1 MYTRFSSALVPQPNP
16 LPPALS
22 PTATRGIADSVRTLT
37 ELASDPQTSGLDFL
51 GALKERLFNPSLWIG
66 MAVFLV
72 KAVIIVLI
80 AQAILR
86 LISRAAKAYTARFN
100 DLPPTHG
107 RRQRAQT
114 LAALVVSMS
123 RYVIWPVALVT
134 ILDSAGFSVTSLLAT
149 AGIAGLA
156 VGFGAQTLVRDVI
169 SGFFLLFDD
178 TISVGDTV
186 RIGTDEG
193 TVEFIGVRMIKVRKF
208 NGELLM
214 VPSGELRIFG
224 NRSIEFARIVVNV
237 NIPLTTPTE
246 PVLEA
251 MHRVADAWANAHRAI
266 LLDAAPDVQA
276 VTGFGDTFATLRI
289 VAKVQVGEQYAAERD
304 LRRRLLEAF
313 AASGYDLNTGK
324 TALVVHG
331 STAAVPPPVPKADP
345 GGASPK
351 TPPAADDAALS
362 DA

>member
-1 MYTRFSSALVPQPNP
+1 M
-16 LPPALS
+16 
-22 PTATRGIADSVRTLT
+22 RGLADSVRTLT
-37 ELASDPQTSGLDFL
+37 QLAADPQTSGLDFL
-51 GALKERLFNPSLWIG
+51 SALQERLFNPALWIG
-66 MAVFLV
+66 IGVFFI
-72 KAVIIVLI
+72 KATIIVLL
-80 AQAILR
+80 AQALLR
-86 LISRAAKAYTARFN
+86 LTARAARAYVTKYN
-100 DLPPTHG
+100 DLSATNA

-114 LAALVVSMS
+114 LAALLTSMA
-123 RYVIWPVALVT
+123 RYIVWPVAFVT

-178 TISVGDTV
+178 TLSVGDTV

-224 NRSIEFARIVVNV
+224 NCSIGFARIVVNV
-237 NIPLTTPTE
+237 NIPLTTPTG

-251 MHRVADAWANAHRAI
+251 MRRVADTWADEHRAI
-266 LLDAAPDVQA
+266 LLDDAPDVQA

-313 AASGYDLNTGK
+313 AGAGYDLNTGK

-331 STAAVPPPVPKADP
+331 STTAVPPPAPKDEP
-345 GGASPK
+345 SDASPK
-351 TPPAADDAALS
+351 PPPDDTALG